1 MVDQRTEGHAIIPRG
16 GEVCNL
22 NSLQEEDT
30 NMNNWV
36 NIKTK
41 SKHTHFL
48 VQKLYLECG
57 QQFVV

>member
-1 MVDQRTEGHAIIPRG
+1 MVDQCTEGHAIIPRG

-36 NIKTK
+36 NIKNKIKTQTLFG
-41 SKHTHFL
+41 SEI
-48 VQKLYLECG
+48 VS
-57 QQFVV
+57 